1 MTSSRPQLT
10 SIGIRFVFGEAHH
23 CHFFSSCSVGS
34 SHGQVQTGPR
44 LRSDNPV
51 GCFFLL
57 EVFVSLYCTTC
68 RLPIDEGNN
77 ECHNCN
83 VGFVTQLACTVCN
96 RPVARG
102 LSSCSYCSPS
112 QSTSLAPLPELPLLS
127 GVIARVAA
135 IPTLPERYT
144 VSRGGITADIRLNPN
159 DVKIMQ
165 LEAQLIAMLESYA
178 EAANYRTGFSE
189 LSRSNIK
196 DCRLLAIN
204 LREEIERTRGPQG

>member
-1 MTSSRPQLT
+1 
-10 SIGIRFVFGEAHH
+10 
-23 CHFFSSCSVGS
+23 
-34 SHGQVQTGPR
+34 
-44 LRSDNPV
+44 
-51 GCFFLL
+51 
-57 EVFVSLYCTTC
+57 
-68 RLPIDEGNN
+68 
-77 ECHNCN
+77 
-83 VGFVTQLACTVCN
+83 
-96 RPVARG
+96 
-102 LSSCSYCSPS
+102 
-112 QSTSLAPLPELPLLS
+112 
-127 GVIARVAA
+127 VIARVAA